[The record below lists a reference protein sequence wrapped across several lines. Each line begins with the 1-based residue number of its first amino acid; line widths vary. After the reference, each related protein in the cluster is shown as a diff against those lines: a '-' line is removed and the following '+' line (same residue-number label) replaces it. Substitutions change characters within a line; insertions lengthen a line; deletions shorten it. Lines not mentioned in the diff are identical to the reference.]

1 MSVRRDGDIIRL
13 EGECHVNDAEALTAL
28 LDGDLA
34 AATVDLSQ
42 CRRLH
47 GAVLQALVQRGH
59 RRDGVE
65 GGGHFII
72 PFRLRVANMNRYDP
86 TKTTAPRANAM
97 AEP

>member
-42 CRRLH
+42 CLRLH
-47 GAVLQALVQRGH
+47 GAVLQALLVFGPPVTGQPAYAFLAQWIHPALLSAHEDQVR
-59 RRDGVE
+59 
-65 GGGHFII
+65 
-72 PFRLRVANMNRYDP
+72 P
-86 TKTTAPRANAM
+86 
-97 AEP
+97 